1 MILSVS
7 PVSMLSGRVA
17 APASKSYSIRAF
29 IIAACGGVS
38 EIVRPSEC
46 DDAVVAMDAARFLG
60 ANVTVSSDGIWK
72 VVACREGISVTSHGQ
87 EKTSKRKEFSV
98 GESGTVL
105 RFLLPLLSKCGGNI
119 VITGKGTLRGRP
131 NLYLIR
137 TLRDMGVDIRGYGD
151 KESIPVKIKGGSLKG
166 GDIYIDASLSSQFIS
181 ALLITAPML
190 DQDTRLHLTGSKLV
204 SSDYIDMTINVLKQ
218 AGIKI
223 IKRNK
228 RLYIIKGNQRFK
240 GLGRFVVPSDYGLV
254 AFMMAA
260 ASIIK
265 SNIILSGNF
274 SPNFIQADARII
286 DILSRM
292 GVNFIHNSRTI
303 KITGPFELKGGDFS
317 LKDSP
322 DLVPIVSILAL
333 FAKTRTRLYNIHHAR
348 AKESDRI
355 SDLRREL
362 LKIGARV
369 RESEN
374 EIIIYPS
381 VNNKYKTNIVLDA
394 HNDHRLAMSFYV
406 LGLKL
411 GVRVKGIESVSKSYP
426 GFVRDMESILR

>member
-1 MILSVS
+1 MILYVH
-7 PVSMLSGRVA
+7 PVSMLNGRVP

-46 DDAVVAMDAARFLG
+46 DDAIVAMDAARFLG
-60 ANVTVSSDGIWK
+60 ANVVVPSPGVWK
-72 VVACREGISVTSHGQ
+72 VIACKEGISVAAPVEGKGSI
-87 EKTSKRKEFSV
+87 RNEFDV
-98 GESGTVL
+98 RESGTVL
-105 RFLLPLLSKCGGNI
+105 RFLLPLLSKCGRNI
-119 VITGKGTLRGRP
+119 VVTGKGTLKGRP
-131 NLYLIR
+131 NLYLIH
-137 TLRDMGVDIRGYGD
+137 TLRDMGIDICGYGD

-190 DQDTRLHLTGSKLV
+190 NQDTRLHLTGRKLV
-204 SSDYIDMTINVLKQ
+204 SSDYIDMTINVVNR
-218 AGIKI
+218 AGVKI
-223 IKRNK
+223 IKKNK
-228 RLYIIKGNQRFK
+228 RLYVIKGNQRFK
-240 GLGRFVVPSDYGLV
+240 GLGRFVVPSDYGLA
-254 AFMMAA
+254 AFIMAA

-265 SNIILSGNF
+265 SNVILSGNF
-274 SPNFIQADARII
+274 CPNFIQADARII

-303 KITGPFELKGGDFS
+303 KITGPFDLKGGDFS
-317 LKDSP
+317 LKDCP

-333 FAKTRTRLYNIHHAR
+333 FAKTRTRLYNIQHAR
-348 AKESDRI
+348 VKESDRI
-355 SDLRREL
+355 SDLRKEL

-369 RESEN
+369 KERDN
-374 EIIIYPS
+374 EIIIYPAI
-381 VNNKYKTNIVLDA
+381 NKYKTNVVLDA

-426 GFVRDMESILR
+426 GFVRDMEIISR